1 MKNKNG
7 IRLSF
12 VNLKGYVAVHQH
24 VGMNAEEKKNGG
36 KFLSN
41 EKWWHVANEVSFWF
55 SSENFMY
62 TPAEPALVGSDVE
75 EVLSPRVPYR
85 MVVSDPAGRR

>member
-1 MKNKNG
+1 M
-7 IRLSF
+7 
-12 VNLKGYVAVHQH
+12 AVHQH
-24 VGMNAEEKKNGG
+24 VGMNAEEKKTVANFYLMRNGG
-36 KFLSN
+36 MSQMKFPS
-41 EKWWHVANEVSFWF
+41 WF

-62 TPAEPALVGSDVE
+62 TPAEPALVGSDLQ